1 MDQKR
6 HQDVRRTMAMAG
18 PDGGAKV
25 AWAGVGR
32 GPVGETEMK
41 AIRTAIV
48 EDRSSRQRVQKLLG
62 PKPYSR
68 HG

>member
-1 MDQKR
+1 
-6 HQDVRRTMAMAG
+6 MAG